1 MLLARA
7 APVVATPEGRLRLL
21 VTQLQVELLLTAAL
35 AAVKAALLQA
45 GKQTLVME
53 GQTELMVAMS
63 VAQQPE
69 TLGKGKAPPQESL
82 AKQPENCMPVEVAAV
97 KEYTEA
103 MELRELAVK
112 GAVQTGIP
120 QLTLQLIPVAVAA
133 AGKHPLVVPAPAVK
147 ELRAAAV
154 SCVSACTKTTP
165 LRTC

>member
-1 MLLARA
+1 MLLVPG
-7 APVVATPEGRLRLL
+7 APEAATPAVRLRLL
-21 VTQLQVELLLTAAL
+21 AIRFQVELLLTAAL
-35 AAVKAALLQA
+35 AAEKEALLQA

-133 AGKHPLVVPAPAVK
+133 AGKGLLVVEAPAVK
-147 ELRAAAV
+147 GLLAAAV

>member
-7 APVVATPEGRLRLL
+7 APVVATPAGRLRLL

-35 AAVKAALLQA
+35 AAEKEALLQA

-53 GQTELMVAMS
+53 GQTELMVVMS
-63 VAQQPE
+63 VPRQPE

-97 KEYTEA
+97 KEHTDTK
-103 MELRELAVK
+103 ELRELAVK
-112 GAVQTGIP
+112 AAVQMEIP
-120 QLTLQLIPVAVAA
+120 QLTLQLIPAAVAA
-133 AGKHPLVVPAPAVK
+133 AGNLMMVPAPAVK
-147 ELRAAAV
+147 ELLAAAV
-154 SCVSACTKTTP
+154 SCVSVCTKTTQ

>member
-7 APVVATPEGRLRLL
+7 APVAATPAGRLRLL

-35 AAVKAALLQA
+35 AAVKAAFLQA

-63 VAQQPE
+63 DLRQPE
-69 TLGKGKAPPQESL
+69 APEKDKALPRENL
-82 AKQPENCMPVEVAAV
+82 AKQPVSCMPAAVAAV

-103 MELRELAVK
+103 MELRELVVK
-112 GAVQTGIP
+112 GAAQKVIL

-133 AGKHPLVVPAPAVK
+133 AGKGLLVVEAPAVK
-147 ELRAAAV
+147 GLLAAAV

>member
-7 APVVATPEGRLRLL
+7 APVAATPAGRLRLL

-53 GQTELMVAMS
+53 GQTDRMVGVS
-63 VAQQPE
+63 DLRQPE
-69 TLGKGKAPPQESL
+69 APEKDKALPRENL

-133 AGKHPLVVPAPAVK
+133 AGKGLLVVEAPAVK
-147 ELRAAAV
+147 GLLAAAV

>member
-7 APVVATPEGRLRLL
+7 APVAATPAGRLRLL

-35 AAVKAALLQA
+35 AAVKAALLKA
-45 GKQTLVME
+45 GRITPEMA
-53 GQTELMVAMS
+53 GQTDRMVGMS
-63 VAQQPE
+63 DPRQPE
-69 TLGKGKAPPQESL
+69 PPEKDKEPLRESL
-82 AKQPENCMPVEVAAV
+82 AKQPENCIPVVVAVV

-103 MELRELAVK
+103 LELRELAVK
-112 GAVQTGIP
+112 GAAQMEIP
-120 QLTLQLIPVAVAA
+120 QLTLRLIPAAAVA

-147 ELRAAAV
+147 ELLAAAV

>member
-1 MLLARA
+1 M
-7 APVVATPEGRLRLL
+7 
-21 VTQLQVELLLTAAL
+21 
-35 AAVKAALLQA
+35 
-45 GKQTLVME
+45 
-53 GQTELMVAMS
+53 
-63 VAQQPE
+63 
-69 TLGKGKAPPQESL
+69 

-133 AGKHPLVVPAPAVK
+133 AGKGLLVVEAPAVK
-147 ELRAAAV
+147 ELLAAAV
-154 SCVSACTKTTP
+154 SCVSVCTKTTP

>member
-7 APVVATPEGRLRLL
+7 APAAATPAGRLRLL
-21 VTQLQVELLLTAAL
+21 VTQLQVELLLTAVL
-35 AAVKAALLQA
+35 AAVKAAFLQA
-45 GKQTLVME
+45 GKQTVVTV
-53 GQTELMVAMS
+53 GQTELMVVMS
-63 VAQQPE
+63 VPQQPE

-112 GAVQTGIP
+112 AAAQMEIP
-120 QLTLQLIPVAVAA
+120 QLTLQLIPAAVAA
-133 AGKHPLVVPAPAVK
+133 AGKGLLVVEAPAVK
-147 ELRAAAV
+147 ELLAAAV
-154 SCVSACTKTTP
+154 SCVSVCTKTTQ